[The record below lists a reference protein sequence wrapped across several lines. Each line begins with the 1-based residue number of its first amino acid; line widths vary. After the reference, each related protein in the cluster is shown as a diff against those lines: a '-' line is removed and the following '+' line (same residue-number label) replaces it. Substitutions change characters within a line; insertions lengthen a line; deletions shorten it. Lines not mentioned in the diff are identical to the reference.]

1 MIFLPNARQWVYG
14 AAIATY
20 VLSVWGAYVTVGD
33 FGAGCG
39 TGFGASWPLCNGS
52 LIPSF
57 THYATL
63 IEYIHRMLSVVVG
76 LVILYATVKVWRVKP
91 RPSLPSKLMLLAIV
105 LIPIQVGIGGGVIA
119 SGLAPIVA
127 TTHLAFAL
135 VILSII
141 VFTGAL
147 MFAEARQTGLPAK
160 T

>member
-1 MIFLPNARQWVYG
+1 MYA

-20 VLSVWGAYVTVGD
+20 ILSVWGAYVTVGD

-39 TGFGASWPLCNGS
+39 TGLGASWPLCNGT

-63 IEYIHRMLSVVVG
+63 IEYMHRMLSVVIGV
-76 LVILYATVKVWRVKP
+76 VILYATVKVWRVKP

-105 LIPIQVGIGGGVIA
+105 MIPIQVVIGGGVIA
-119 SGLAPIVA
+119 SGLAPLVA

-135 VILSII
+135 AIFGVI
-141 VFTGAL
+141 VFAAAL
-147 MFAEARQTGLPAK
+147 MFVEARVKSSAP
-160 T
+160 

>member
-1 MIFLPNARQWVYG
+1 MPNARHWVYG

-39 TGFGASWPLCNGS
+39 TGLGASWPLCNGA
-52 LIPSF
+52 LFPSF
-57 THYATL
+57 AHYATL
-63 IEYIHRMLSVVVG
+63 IEYIHRMLSVVAG

-119 SGLAPIVA
+119 SGLAPTVA
-127 TTHLAFAL
+127 TTHFAFAL
-135 VILSII
+135 VILATI
-141 VFTGAL
+141 VFAGAL
-147 MFAEARQTGLPAK
+147 MFAEARQRGLPAK
-160 T
+160 S

>member
-1 MIFLPNARQWVYG
+1 
-14 AAIATY
+14 
-20 VLSVWGAYVTVGD
+20 
-33 FGAGCG
+33 
-39 TGFGASWPLCNGS
+39 S

-105 LIPIQVGIGGGVIA
+105 LIPIQVGVGGGVIA

-141 VFTGAL
+141 VFAGAL

>member
-1 MIFLPNARQWVYG
+1 MPNARHWVYA

-20 VLSVWGAYVTVGD
+20 ILSVWGAYVTVGD

-39 TGFGASWPLCNGS
+39 TGLGASWPLCNGT

-63 IEYIHRMLSVVVG
+63 IEYMHRMLSVVIGV
-76 LVILYATVKVWRVKP
+76 VILYATVKVWRVKP

-105 LIPIQVGIGGGVIA
+105 MIPIQVVIGGGVIA
-119 SGLAPIVA
+119 SGLAPLVA

-135 VILSII
+135 AIFGVI
-141 VFTGAL
+141 VFAAAL
-147 MFAEARQTGLPAK
+147 MFVEARVKSSAA
-160 T
+160 

>member
-1 MIFLPNARQWVYG
+1 MYG